1 MSLRFH
7 EIAETYHR
15 ILNPFTEDQLLLL
28 GDICRLHPGM
38 KQLDLA
44 CGKGEMLCRWAQ
56 KYGISGVGVDISS
69 VFLDAA
75 KKRAAEL
82 DVTEKLKFVQG
93 DAGEY
98 PQATHDYD
106 VVSCI
111 GASWIGNGLTGTLK
125 LMTPPLKPDGLL
137 LIGEP
142 FWIEP
147 PPETAYAA
155 MDVKKEDF
163 VSLDDTLDRFESAG
177 MRLVEMVLAS
187 HYGWDRYEAPQ
198 WMAVDDFLRS
208 NPDDPDAPAL
218 KEWIGNN
225 RRVYLKYGRRY
236 LGWGVFV
243 LRPSH

>member
-15 ILNPFTEDQLLLL
+15 ILNPFTEDQLMLL
-28 GDICRLHPGM
+28 GDICSLHSGM

-44 CGKGEMLCRWAQ
+44 CGKAEMLCRWAQ

-75 KKRAAEL
+75 KKRAEEL
-82 DVTEKLKFVQG
+82 DVVEKLKFVQV

-111 GASWIGNGLTGTLK
+111 GASWIGKGLAGTLK

-155 MDVKKEDF
+155 MDVKRMILF
-163 VSLDDTLDRFESAG
+163 
-177 MRLVEMVLAS
+177 
-187 HYGWDRYEAPQ
+187 P
-198 WMAVDDFLRS
+198 WMIR
-208 NPDDPDAPAL
+208 
-218 KEWIGNN
+218 
-225 RRVYLKYGRRY
+225 
-236 LGWGVFV
+236 
-243 LRPSH
+243 